1 MTASAVAISRL
12 AAALDVPD
20 ERLSFLADRPAA
32 DIDTFRR
39 LVTGYFFDATTDGL
53 GKILAAVRVLPAP
66 VAAKVATHNDSVL
79 MTAHLASV
87 LDIPRAISVARRLR
101 PEFLARAAAYLDL
114 QRSAELI
121 AGLPVDMSLAVSREL
136 AAREDWLTL
145 GSIIGVATDEQLTA
159 CLRGLDADALLHAAR
174 TVADPATLE
183 RAAAVAAEPLA
194 TRLRDIAAVAVD
206 EV

>member
-1 MTASAVAISRL
+1 MTAAAVAISRL

-20 ERLSFLADRPAA
+20 ERLSFLADAPAA

-39 LVTGYFFDATTDGL
+39 LVTGYFFDSTADGL

-66 VAAKVATHNDSVL
+66 VAAKVATHSDSVL

-101 PEFLARAAAYLDL
+101 PEFLARAAAFLDL

-121 AGLPVDMSLAVSREL
+121 ARLPMDMSLAVSREL
-136 AAREDWLTL
+136 ATREDWLTL
-145 GSIIGVATDEQLTA
+145 GSIIEVATDEQLTG
-159 CLRGLDADALLHAAR
+159 CLQVLDPDALLHAAR
-174 TVADPATLE
+174 TVADPVALK

-194 TRLRDIAAVAVD
+194 TQLRDIAAAAVD
-206 EV
+206 EA